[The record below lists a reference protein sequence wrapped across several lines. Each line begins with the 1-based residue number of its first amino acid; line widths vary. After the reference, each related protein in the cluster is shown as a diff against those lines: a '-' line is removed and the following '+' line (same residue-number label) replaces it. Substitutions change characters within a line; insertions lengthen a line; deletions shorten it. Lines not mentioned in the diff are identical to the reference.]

1 MRTRISI
8 YLLSLLGVV
17 SLLSILIGTQH
28 ISAVEEKYD
37 SPAMSKIEELI
48 SANGEDFYA
57 YMDLDQ
63 AQEEL
68 KPVILE
74 ARRRIIFDSSWVS
87 DEINGRILDEDGNV
101 IEEVPHFSEVFPEDW
116 ELPSV

>member
-1 MRTRISI
+1 
-8 YLLSLLGVV
+8 
-17 SLLSILIGTQH
+17 
-28 ISAVEEKYD
+28 
-37 SPAMSKIEELI
+37 MSKIEELI

-57 YMDLDQ
+57 YLDLDQ